1 MSRGEFGH
9 DHVHFVMVLVTKIR
23 DRSFRQRRW
32 ALPGEEMAAGQHNP
46 GGESGAAGAVVDNL
60 AP

>member
-1 MSRGEFGH
+1 
-9 DHVHFVMVLVTKIR
+9 MVLMTKIR

-32 ALPGEEMAAGQHNP
+32 ALPGEEMAAGQDNP
-46 GGESGAAGAVVDNL
+46 GRESGAAGAVVDNL